1 MKMTPKN
8 LYPPVR
14 IIGKNSR
21 AVTGE
26 MPGIGAYESTLERD
40 FMEIL
45 RFDRDVLCVSPQ
57 PLLVTFLDSNGK
69 TKEYYP
75 DGLIEFHV
83 ELGQCPILYEV
94 KYRQDFRDNWRQL
107 LPKFRAAKRYCAE
120 RGWRFEV
127 YTEKEIRTPYLKN
140 VRFLFPYRE
149 RQFPEPIISWV
160 LQTLADLI
168 EADPDLLLCALCKD
182 KGNRAEL
189 IPVIWHLVA
198 NGVIDCDLEEPLT
211 MRSRIQT
218 CRVTP

>member
-1 MKMTPKN
+1 MKMPPEN
-8 LYPPVR
+8 LYPPAR

-40 FMEIL
+40 FLEIL
-45 RFDRDVLCVSPQ
+45 RFDREVLRVSPQ
-57 PLLVTFLDSNGK
+57 PLLIEFRNSEGQSR
-69 TKEYYP
+69 EYYP
-75 DGLIEFHV
+75 DGLIEFKN
-83 ELGQCPILYEV
+83 ELGLSPILYEV
-94 KYRQDFRDNWRQL
+94 KHRQDFRDDWRQL
-107 LPKFRAAKRYCAE
+107 ISKFRAAKRYCAD

-140 VRFLFPYRE
+140 IRFLFPYRE
-149 RQFPEPIISWV
+149 RHFPEPLIAWV
-160 LQTLADLI
+160 LQTLSDLA

-198 NGVIDCDLEEPLT
+198 NEAIDCDLDEPLT
-211 MRSRIQT
+211 MRSRIQAV
-218 CRVTP
+218 R

>member
-1 MKMTPKN
+1 MQMTHKN

-14 IIGKNSR
+14 VIGRNSR

-45 RFDRDVLCVSPQ
+45 RFDHEVLSVYPQ
-57 PLLVTFLDSNGK
+57 PVQIQFLDHTGK
-69 TKEYYP
+69 SREYFP
-75 DGLIEFHV
+75 DGLIEFST
-83 ELGQCPILYEV
+83 ELKQCPILYEV
-94 KYRQDFRDNWRQL
+94 KYRQDFRDNWREL
-107 LPKFRAAKRYCAE
+107 IPKFRAAKRYCAE

-140 VRFLFPYRE
+140 IRFLFPYRE

-160 LQTLADLI
+160 LQTLSDLV
-168 EADPDLLLCALCKD
+168 ESDPDFLLCALCKD
-182 KGNRAEL
+182 KSNRAEL

-198 NGVIDCDLEEPLT
+198 SGAIDCDLEEPLT
-211 MRSRIQT
+211 MRTRIQT
-218 CRVTP
+218 LR

>member
-1 MKMTPKN
+1 MKMPPEN
-8 LYPPVR
+8 LYPPAR

-26 MPGIGAYESTLERD
+26 MPGVGAYESTLERD
-40 FMEIL
+40 FMEVL
-45 RFDRDVLCVSPQ
+45 RFDREVIRISPQ
-57 PLLVTFLDSNGK
+57 PVVIKFLDSTGRSG
-69 TKEYYP
+69 EYFP
-75 DGLIEFHV
+75 DGLIEFSI

-94 KYRQDFRDNWRQL
+94 KHRQDFRDNWRQL
-107 LPKFRAAKRYCAE
+107 IPKFRAAKLYCAD

-127 YTEKEIRTPYLKN
+127 FTEREIRTPYLKN

-149 RQFPEPIISWV
+149 RHFPEPIIDWV
-160 LQTLADLI
+160 LQTLSDLA

-198 NGVIDCDLEEPLT
+198 NGAIDCDLDEPLT

-218 CRVTP
+218 VR